1 MSSQC
6 ILTNQKQK
14 NKNKKPDCKQNTKL
28 RKFNVEKKWKL
39 TVEIKFLCP
48 Y

>member
-1 MSSQC
+1 MYIDKSKKK
-6 ILTNQKQK
+6 KQK
-14 NKNKKPDCKQNTKL
+14 KKQDCKQNTKL

-48 Y
+48 

>member
-6 ILTNQKQK
+6 ILTNQKKKQK
-14 NKNKKPDCKQNTKL
+14 KKPDCKQNTKL

-48 Y
+48 